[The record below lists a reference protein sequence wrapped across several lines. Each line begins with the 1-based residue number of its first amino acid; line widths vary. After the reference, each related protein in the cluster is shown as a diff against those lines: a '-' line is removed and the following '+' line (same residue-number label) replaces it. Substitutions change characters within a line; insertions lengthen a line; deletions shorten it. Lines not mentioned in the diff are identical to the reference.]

1 MTRVKWLWNERNTE
15 SGDIEIHTYPDW
27 ELVATVPKGNE
38 ADAIL
43 ITSAPR
49 LSADNERLR
58 KWIEQ
63 AIDVWENSNHED
75 RTEWFNNFC
84 EVMRDE

>member
-27 ELVATVPKGNE
+27 ELVATVPKGHFEN
-38 ADAIL
+38 ASRICNAHNL
-43 ITSAPR
+43 
-49 LSADNERLR
+49 LADNKRLR
-58 KWIEQ
+58 TWIEQ

-84 EVMRDE
+84 EVMSE